1 MKAKEV
7 RELTTKE
14 IMERVDA
21 EVDRLNTLTLQHS
34 ISPLDN
40 PVQIKESRRLIAR
53 LRTILV
59 ERNKENNKIIS

>member
-14 IMERVDA
+14 LMERVDA

-59 ERNKENNKIIS
+59 ERNKENN

>member
-7 RELTTKE
+7 RELSIKE
-14 IMERVDA
+14 IKERIEA
-21 EVDRLNTLTLQHS
+21 ETDRLNSLTLQHS

-40 PVQIKESRRLIAR
+40 PIQIKESRRLIAR

-59 ERNKENNKIIS
+59 ERNQEQNQ

>member
-21 EVDRLNTLTLQHS
+21 EVDRLNTLMLQHS

-59 ERNKENNKIIS
+59 ERNKEQN

>member
-21 EVDRLNTLTLQHS
+21 EISRLNTLTLQHS

-59 ERNKENNKIIS
+59 ERNKEQN

>member
-1 MKAKEV
+1 MKAKEG
-7 RELTTKE
+7 REVTTKE

-59 ERNKENNKIIS
+59 ERNKENN

>member
-7 RELTTKE
+7 RELSIKE
-14 IMERVDA
+14 IKERIDA
-21 EVDRLNTLTLQHS
+21 ENDHLNTLILQHS

-53 LRTILV
+53 LTTILI
-59 ERNKENNKIIS
+59 ERSKEQN

>member
-14 IMERVDA
+14 ILERVDA

-53 LRTILV
+53 LKTILV
-59 ERNKENNKIIS
+59 ERNNEKN

>member
-21 EVDRLNTLTLQHS
+21 ETDRLNTLTLQHS

-59 ERNKENNKIIS
+59 ERNKEQN

>member
-59 ERNKENNKIIS
+59 ERNKENN